1 MSSTITN
8 LDQASSSLV
17 IIVERLETWTTSNDS
32 EMSSFMGDGLGE
44 VPALISDARETLR
57 EIDKLVMDLR
67 ENPSKLIYKPNE
79 DAVDV
84 EQ

>member
-1 MSSTITN
+1 
-8 LDQASSSLV
+8 
-17 IIVERLETWTTSNDS
+17 
-32 EMSSFMGDGLGE
+32 MGDGLGE